1 MELGALSSPTD
12 TAVSVVMG
20 NDGQP
25 TISLAPVRTK
35 PLSSIYEWLPLFCT
49 YASIY
54 LQAHADEAAALM
66 TYMVAIMNMSK
77 RHGGYAWR
85 VYDDKFRRIRALSPT
100 LPWHVTNWDLAMDAI
115 HANVPAGRS
124 APPAPLHAKQRP
136 TGKGYCFDYNS
147 HGRCNR
153 KPCKY
158 AHACLNCGRQGHA
171 RRTCRSALASQPR
184 IGPSVPGVRPPP

>member
-35 PLSSIYEWLPLFCT
+35 PPSSIYEWLRLFGT

-54 LQAHADEAAALM
+54 LQAHAYEAPSLM
-66 TYMVAIMNMSK
+66 TYMVAIMDMSK

-85 VYDDKFRRIRALSPT
+85 VYDEKFRRIRALSPT
-100 LPWHVTNWDLAMDAI
+100 LPWHVTNWDMAMDAI

-124 APPAPLHAKQRP
+124 AAPAPFHAKQRP

-158 AHACLNCGRQGHA
+158 AHACSNCGRQGHCQ
-171 RRTCRSALASQPR
+171 TNTT
-184 IGPSVPGVRPPP
+184 